1 MLCICA
7 PQGSAAAPSARRGA
21 ADAARLRLKAA
32 IKAAWSREAVS
43 RGVAAAKKADYAL
56 AHRRA
61 SPPAQPRRSGRGEGG
76 AGGARAC
83 CACCGEFGT

>member
-1 MLCICA
+1 MRA

-43 RGVAAAKKADYAL
+43 RGVAAAKRADYAL

-61 SPPAQPRRSGRGEGG
+61 GPPAQPLRSGQGEGG
-76 AGGARAC
+76 AGRPHAC
-83 CACCGEFGT
+83 CVCCDGHGTCV